1 MIGDYPSNSSS
12 YSEHL
17 LPRALN
23 AGPNYPCTLNL
34 IAVMGIHIYYSW
46 LLSDFETFFYHNDS
60 NGFVFV
66 FSPDL
71 FSYWLRSEN
80 GMAEANLIRVSHHV
94 FVVIAILFAP
104 QFARVASQFI
114 IACVWSKW
122 EQIPTLLFNGVL
134 RRDLANFEDV
144 LKTHTRRRYFMH
156 LFHSGGVSCLKVKHR
171 CR

>member
-1 MIGDYPSNSSS
+1 MEDPALHWSRLSMSRMYWVRHVPLTVCRRLIDSRNGVWINTIECSLPVIGDYPSNSSS

-80 GMAEANLIRVSHHV
+80 GMAEANLTRVSHHV

-114 IACVWSKW
+114 IACVWSK
-122 EQIPTLLFNGVL
+122 
-134 RRDLANFEDV
+134 
-144 LKTHTRRRYFMH
+144 
-156 LFHSGGVSCLKVKHR
+156 
-171 CR
+171 